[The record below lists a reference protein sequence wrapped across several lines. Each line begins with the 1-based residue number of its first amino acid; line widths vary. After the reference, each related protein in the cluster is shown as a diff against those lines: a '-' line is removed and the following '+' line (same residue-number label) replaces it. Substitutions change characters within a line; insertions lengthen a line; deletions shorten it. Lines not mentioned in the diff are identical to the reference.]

1 MKSIPFELLLAVV
14 ATAAKA
20 RAARAGTEGQAC
32 DCPGCKFK
40 AATEKLLAAR
50 KAEAK
55 ACDEAEKARILAQE
69 ANRKLNDARD
79 AMHLASEELN
89 AAADALNAEDAKA
102 EGGAQ

>member
-1 MKSIPFELLLAVV
+1 MKDFPLPLLLGILA
-14 ATAAKA
+14 AAAKS
-20 RAARAGTEGQAC
+20 RAERAGTEGQTC
-32 DCPGCKFK
+32 DCPACKFR
-40 AATEKLLAAR
+40 AATDKLLAAR

-89 AAADALNAEDAKA
+89 AAADALNAESAS
-102 EGGAQ
+102 